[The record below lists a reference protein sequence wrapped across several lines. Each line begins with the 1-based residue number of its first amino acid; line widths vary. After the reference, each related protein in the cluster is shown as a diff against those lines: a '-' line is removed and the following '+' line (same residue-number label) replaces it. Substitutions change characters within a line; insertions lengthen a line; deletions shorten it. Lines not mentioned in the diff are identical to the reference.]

1 VPCGRVNWEPGAAA
15 AALVPVPGQ
24 GGVVRRRPPGDHAVP
39 DDLVDDLL
47 LQLADLVVE
56 GVDAGRRREPGL
68 APGLFAER
76 L

>member
-1 VPCGRVNWEPGAAA
+1 
-15 AALVPVPGQ
+15 
-24 GGVVRRRPPGDHAVP
+24 VP